1 MNVLLTSAGRRV
13 SLLRLFQ
20 QATEASGG
28 RVFVSDI
35 DPGAPTLQFA
45 PFLQLPPVSADGYG
59 PALLA
64 AASEH
69 RIDLVVPT
77 IDPELPVLAL
87 LADDLAA
94 VGTRAVISTPDFVA
108 TCSDKW
114 LFHAAF
120 AAEGVRTPRSW
131 LPAELPDD
139 LPRRLFVKP
148 RRGSASKGI
157 SALTVEDARAGN
169 LPPNAEDPI
178 IQEFVGGT
186 ELTID
191 AFLSRDGRPLHAV
204 PRERR
209 YTIGGESVQGV
220 TVAYEPL
227 RGWLESVLATCGRLG
242 ARGPI
247 TLQAFLAPDGPVLF
261 EINPRLGGG
270 FPLADAAGGHYPAWL
285 VDEAS
290 GADLPSRL
298 GEYQVGLYMTRYHSE
313 LFVTD
318 LPW

>member
-20 QATEASGG
+20 QAVETSGG

-45 PFLQLPPVSADGYG
+45 PIIRLPAVTADDYSQS
-59 PALLA
+59 LLA
-64 AASEH
+64 AANEDG
-69 RIDLVVPT
+69 IDLIVPT
-77 IDPELPVLAL
+77 IDPELPILARH
-87 LADDLAA
+87 ADALAA
-94 VGTRAVISTPDFVA
+94 IGTRAVISTPDFVTA
-108 TCSDKW
+108 CGDKW
-114 LFHAAF
+114 LFHSAF

-131 LPAELPDD
+131 LPTDLPDG
-139 LPRRLFVKP
+139 LPERLFVKP

-157 SALTVEDARAGN
+157 SPLTVEDARAGN
-169 LPPNAEDPI
+169 LPPTADDPI
-178 IQEFVGGT
+178 IQEFIGGT

-191 AFLSRDGRPLHAV
+191 AYLSRDGRPLHAV

-227 RGWLESVLATCGRLG
+227 SGWLESVLATCGRLG

-247 TLQAFLAPDGPVLF
+247 TLQAFLTPDGPVLF
-261 EINPRLGGG
+261 EVNPRLGGG

-290 GADLPSRL
+290 GVDLPSRL
-298 GEYQVGLYMTRYHSE
+298 GDYQVGLYMTRYHSE
-313 LFVTD
+313 LFVTE